1 MGRTEKADIVNDERE
16 PLLALLSAPADE
28 GITGFDFP
36 GCSGKEYAGQV
47 PSVTVSKEVA
57 QVLAR
62 GAAVAQVVMLP
73 QMPNKGVGLASA
85 RLNRDDLQRLQ
96 RPKWTLD
103 QVPASRTQRKEF
115 GLPERTQ
122 NPPSAPAL
130 PRRQL
135 DEPAFTQLLQQQS
148 GRHVFELSAR
158 GAPVE
163 HFAQCD
169 REPPPTPLRMLG
181 HQPSERFQII

>member
-1 MGRTEKADIVNDERE
+1 
-16 PLLALLSAPADE
+16 
-28 GITGFDFP
+28 
-36 GCSGKEYAGQV
+36 
-47 PSVTVSKEVA
+47 
-57 QVLAR
+57 
-62 GAAVAQVVMLP
+62 MLP
-73 QMPNKGVGLASA
+73 QMPNKGVGLGSA

-96 RPKWTLD
+96 SPKWALD

-135 DEPAFTQLLQQQS
+135 DEPAFSQLVQQQA

-181 HQPSERFQII
+181 HQPSERFEIFRTQPTPLN